1 MHKAAATQSQR
12 PTCGPPDAHRVST
25 VHPTR
30 SWRREDR
37 SHSQLWPH
45 ITACEMPTVRA
56 TTPPRSARR
65 HSQRRR
71 GALDAPT
78 SEAYKGPGRAARRA
92 PNGQGRRG
100 GPYTRGPP
108 PPQRGRHRV
117 DDSGAN
123 KSSALG
129 NASASGCSASQ
140 HPTKPE
146 QPSAR
151 TAQVLWGSTKHHPPK
166 QTLTSATKVDTSS
179 RASLF
184 DIHSSLS
191 LQNR

>member
-56 TTPPRSARR
+56 TTPHGQHGGTASAAEAHWTRQRAKPTRDRAVRR
-65 HSQRRR
+65 AEHQTAK
-71 GALDAPT
+71 GGEGAPT
-78 SEAYKGPGRAARRA
+78 PEAPPTPEGPAS
-92 PNGQGRRG
+92 GRRL
-100 GPYTRGPP
+100 RSK
-108 PPQRGRHRV
+108 Q
-117 DDSGAN
+117 
-123 KSSALG
+123 SSALG

-179 RASLF
+179 RTSLF
-184 DIHSSLS
+184 GIHSSPS